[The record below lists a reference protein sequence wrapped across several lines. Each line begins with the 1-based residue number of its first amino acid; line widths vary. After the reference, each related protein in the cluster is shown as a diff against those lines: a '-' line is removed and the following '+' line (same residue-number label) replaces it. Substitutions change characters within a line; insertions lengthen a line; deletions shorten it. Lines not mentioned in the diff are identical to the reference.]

1 MVFFD
6 GSGGEPGLE
15 GLGDEHVDVD
25 VGLEVVGLVVLGLG
39 DLESDILLRLG
50 VERFHRGHDDIGGI
64 LWNRNIGDSL
74 ARM

>member
-15 GLGDEHVDVD
+15 GLGDEHVDAN
-25 VGLEVVGLVVLGLG
+25 VGLEVVGSVVLGLG
-39 DLESDILLRLG
+39 DLESDILLRFG

-64 LWNRNIGDSL
+64 LRNRNIGDFL